1 LAKDNENIPFFD
13 DLPSRPTEPS
23 GFSHEQ
29 MVRCDECLRANP
41 PTRVDCLYCGLALPV
56 SEASVA
62 LAKPSLRPL
71 ESWEQGYNSI
81 LLRSRNG
88 EPSEELLNQVASL
101 LRLELSAIQRVL
113 SAKSNLPVARTS
125 TPVEAALIERRL
137 SDLRLETITVPDQ
150 ELQIETAP
158 PRRLRRLELRETDFV
173 AYQTLSTEGAPIDWA
188 EISLV
193 IVGRLFVKQVE
204 LHERKTRKRENEIL
218 DASEVTSDEAVV
230 DIYVGK
236 RPESWRISASSFD
249 FSCLGRNKSL
259 LAGENFPRLIE
270 LIREHAPNAEFNH
283 SYKAVRQCLEMVWPA
298 QKRIESGG
306 LKARGAK
313 ISTSE
318 IITTNS
324 EPQFTRYSRLCHYLK
339 RNSLAQP

>member
-1 LAKDNENIPFFD
+1 LAKDNENMPFFD

-56 SEASVA
+56 TEASVA

-71 ESWEQGYNSI
+71 EVWEQGHNSI
-81 LLRSRNG
+81 LMPLRNG
-88 EPSEELLNQVASL
+88 EPSEELLNQVAAL
-101 LRLELSAIQRVL
+101 LRLEPSAIQRVL
-113 SAKSNLPVARTS
+113 AAKKNLPLARTS
-125 TPVEAALIERRL
+125 TPVEAALIKQRL
-137 SDLRLETITVPDQ
+137 GELGLETITVPDQ

-158 PRRLRRLELRETDFV
+158 PRRLRRLELREADFV
-173 AYQTLSTEGAPIDWA
+173 AYQILSTEGAAIDWE

-193 IVGRLFVKQVE
+193 VVGRLFVKQVE
-204 LHERKTRKRENEIL
+204 LHERKTRKRESEIL
-218 DASEVTSDEAVV
+218 DASEVSSDEAVADV
-230 DIYVGK
+230 YAGQ

-259 LAGENFPRLIE
+259 LAGENFPRLLE

-283 SYKAVRQCLEMVWPA
+283 SYQGVRQCLETVWPA
-298 QKRIESGG
+298 QKRIESRG

-313 ISTSE
+313 ISTTE

-339 RNSLAQP
+339 WNSLVQP